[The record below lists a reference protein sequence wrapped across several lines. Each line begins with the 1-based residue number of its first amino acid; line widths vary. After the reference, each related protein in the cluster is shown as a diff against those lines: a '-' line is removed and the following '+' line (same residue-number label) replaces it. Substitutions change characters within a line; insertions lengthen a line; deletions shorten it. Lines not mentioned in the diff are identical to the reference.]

1 MSSKERPDPPPLSI
15 RLSQVAFDLA
25 QEHCENIGKAKG
37 AIFGIFCGFSLVHFR
52 HSPVVLA
59 SVAALMLFSVWTMR
73 QLWHRYQFFLNFKRA
88 TTAVAEEYD
97 MYLRAT
103 NLGSIIKSTAQE
115 IAADEFVKGRSL
127 TDAEVDA
134 IAERAYANTKA
145 RPEALQKL
153 ARAGQLIDE
162 ALEHWIGRYPN
173 HTLQKILETLEA
185 IRTAEERRTMRIA
198 ITEKTDA

>member
-1 MSSKERPDPPPLSI
+1 MSPNTKPEPPPLSI

-37 AIFGIFCGFSLVHFR
+37 AIFGTFFGFSLVYFK
-52 HSPVVLA
+52 HSPAVLV
-59 SVAALMLFSVWTMR
+59 SLAALLLFSAWMMR
-73 QLWHRYQFFLNFKRA
+73 KLWQRYMFFLNFRRA
-88 TTAVAEEYD
+88 ATAVAEEYD

-103 NLGSIIKSTAQE
+103 NLGSIIKATAQE
-115 IAADEFVKGRSL
+115 IAGEEFIKAREL
-127 TDAEVDA
+127 TEAEVDA
-134 IAERAYANTKA
+134 IAAKAYANTKT

-153 ARAGQLIDE
+153 AKAGQLIDE

-173 HTLQKILETLEA
+173 HTLQKMLETLEA